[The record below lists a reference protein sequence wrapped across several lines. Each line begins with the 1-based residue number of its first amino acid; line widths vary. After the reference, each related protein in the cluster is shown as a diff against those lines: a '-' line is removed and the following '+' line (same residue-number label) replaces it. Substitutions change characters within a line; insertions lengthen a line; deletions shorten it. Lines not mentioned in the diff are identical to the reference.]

1 MHDFNKALDPE
12 RVTIILVRPQSPGNI
27 GSTARAMRNMGLHRL
42 ALVAPERF
50 PHGEARMMAC
60 GAEGLLH
67 EAEIYDSVPA
77 AIASCHW
84 LIGTSA
90 RRRRY
95 RHVPLTPVQLA
106 QKMPVLCQ
114 DHHVGILFGPED
126 AGLTTDELNLCHD
139 WVVIPTATEATSL
152 NLSQAVMVIC
162 YEIMSQRTEPAPA
175 DLPAL
180 ASMAE
185 TEAMYEHL
193 RQAFTLH
200 GFPTHDAVDRIL
212 IGLRRIFE
220 RTKLERRDVRL
231 VRGIARQLG
240 WAMRHPITPP
250 RGPVTPPR
258 GPVTSS
264 RAPDDTAPPG

>member
-1 MHDFNKALDPE
+1 MSLDHTLDPE
-12 RVTIILVRPQSPGNI
+12 RVTMILVRPQSPGNI

-50 PHGEARMMAC
+50 PHAEARMMAC
-60 GAEGLLH
+60 GAEGLLQQ
-67 EAEIYDSVPA
+67 AMIYDSVQA

-84 LIGTSA
+84 LVGTSA
-90 RRRRY
+90 RQRRY

-106 QKMPVLCQ
+106 QKLPLLCQ

-126 AGLTTDELNLCHD
+126 AGLTTEELNLCHD
-139 WVVIPTATEATSL
+139 WVVIPTASEATSL

-162 YEIMSQRTEPAPA
+162 YEIMSQRSAPAAA

-200 GFPTHDAVDRIL
+200 GFPTHGAVDRIL

-220 RTKLERRDVRL
+220 RTKLEPRDVRL

-240 WAMRHPITPP
+240 WALRHPRPLSHQPLTPSH
-250 RGPVTPPR
+250 G
-258 GPVTSS
+258 
-264 RAPDDTAPPG
+264 PDDSEHPG

>member
-1 MHDFNKALDPE
+1 MNQLKKLDPE
-12 RVTIILVRPQSPGNI
+12 RITMILVRPQSPGNI

-50 PHGEARMMAC
+50 PHAEARMMAC
-60 GAEGLLH
+60 GADALLQQ
-67 EAEIYDSVPA
+67 AEIYDSVQA

-90 RRRRY
+90 RQRRY

-106 QKMPVLCQ
+106 QKLPVLCR

-126 AGLTTDELNLCHD
+126 AGLTTDELNLCQD

-162 YEIMSQRTEPAPA
+162 YEIMSQRTAPPSA

-180 ASMAE
+180 ASIAE

-220 RTKLERRDVRL
+220 RTKLEHRDVRL

-240 WAMRHPITPP
+240 WAMRHPMTLP
-250 RGPVTPPR
+250 RGSI
-258 GPVTSS
+258 TSS
-264 RAPDDTAPPG
+264 RGPDDTGRPE

>member
-250 RGPVTPPR
+250 RGPVTP
-258 GPVTSS
+258 S